1 MLVLPRAPGAFNIHV
16 IKVDLNRENY
26 YHQLRPSKR
35 LFTVSV
41 VISNK
46 EGARDPEGETIL
58 RDLVHKS
65 GFEEVKAIRAGKF
78 LRVEVEAGDEEAAAR
93 LVRKMCDELSIFN
106 PAAHSLTRGSGAT
119 HRIEGRRREVPGE
132 QLRP

>member
-1 MLVLPRAPGAFNIHV
+1 MRL
-16 IKVDLNRENY
+16 K
-26 YHQLRPSKR
+26 YHAILSLITTSKS

-65 GFEEVKAIRAGKF
+65 GYDEIKSIRAGKH
-78 LRVEVEAGDEEAAAR
+78 LRVTVEAGDGDSAAK
-93 LVRKMCDELSIFN
+93 LVRKMCDDLRIYN
-106 PAAHSLTRGSGAT
+106 PAAHSLSVEA
-119 HRIEGRRREVPGE
+119 GRPV
-132 QLRP
+132 Q

>member
-1 MLVLPRAPGAFNIHV
+1 
-16 IKVDLNRENY
+16 
-26 YHQLRPSKR
+26 
-35 LFTVSV
+35 

-78 LRVEVEAGDEEAAAR
+78 LSVEVEAGDKDSAVR
-93 LVRKMCDELSIFN
+93 LVRKMCDELRIFN
-106 PAAHSLTRGSGAT
+106 PAAHTLVVEA
-119 HRIEGRRREVPGE
+119 GRTPN
-132 QLRP
+132 